1 MQLKKFCCENDILI
15 KTYNNNILRDKLI
28 GKLKFKIVSFLFHI
42 LLLWFYYIILLSYI
56 TILILQINFDFIY
69 IQLYSN
75 RISRFSNTT
84 FSK

>member
-1 MQLKKFCCENDILI
+1 M
-15 KTYNNNILRDKLI
+15 
-28 GKLKFKIVSFLFHI
+28 GKLEFKIVSFLFHI
-42 LLLWFYYIILLSYI
+42 LLSRILLSYI

-84 FSK
+84 FSKQIIKL